1 MEPSAG
7 EGVEHENKRLCSC
20 GERQKYMPSLQ
31 YICMKGNT
39 VRIHFFRILEIN
51 PMFIQESK
59 EHLFKKSS

>member
-1 MEPSAG
+1 
-7 EGVEHENKRLCSC
+7 
-20 GERQKYMPSLQ
+20 MPSLQ
-31 YICMKGNT
+31 YICVKGNT